1 MIAAAWPLGQ
11 AANAETTTD
20 GWRLIGLI
28 AITLATIVVL
38 ALIFRPWTSVQ
49 GAPGGQPP
57 PEGGEREPAIPPE
70 PTGVAQAPNGTTIQ
84 TDAELAAER
93 LRQIVQQGRIE
104 RRRPVGAPQGGPARP
119 TEGGASKEGA
129 METGEHGTI
138 PDIEPEQGGL
148 DAEALEEQLR
158 RLFGPQGE
166 PGKIV
171 PFTPRRPPTTE
182 EQERQ
187 AERQRAAGAEPR
199 ITRFPVDVATR
210 DGITATVQELLFCS
224 NVGELLHGFALY
236 TDRYLFQFMD
246 ESLMSEDQF
255 REIFSDVA
263 AKDPS
268 DWTRLDSISDFTR
281 LDDGRV
287 TVRVRYIDGSMIDGT
302 EQFTMRYDPRLERWL
317 IDDIQAI

>member
-1 MIAAAWPLGQ
+1 MIAAGWPLGQ
-11 AANAETTTD
+11 AANADTATD
-20 GWRLIGLI
+20 GWRLVGLI

-38 ALIFRPWTSVQ
+38 ALIFRPWTSTV
-49 GAPGGQPP
+49 GAPGGQPAP
-57 PEGGEREPAIPPE
+57 DGGEREPGVPE
-70 PTGVAQAPNGTTIQ
+70 TPTGIHPVPTAPTIQ

-93 LRQIVQQGRIE
+93 LRQIVQQGRID
-104 RRRPVGAPQGGPARP
+104 RRRPSGTGIPQGGRP
-119 TEGGASKEGA
+119 TGEEASKEGA
-129 METGEHGTI
+129 METGEQGTI
-138 PDIEPEQGGL
+138 PGMEAEQGGL

-171 PFTPRRPPTTE
+171 PFTPRRPPTPDD
-182 EQERQ
+182 QERP
-187 AERQRAAGAEPR
+187 RVPGAEPR

-210 DGITATVQELLFCS
+210 DGITASIQELLFCS

-246 ESLMSEDQF
+246 ESRMSEDEF
-255 REIFSDVA
+255 REAFSDVA

-268 DWTRLDSISDFTR
+268 NWTRIDSISDFTR

>member
-11 AANAETTTD
+11 SANAETTTD

-38 ALIFRPWTSVQ
+38 ALIFRPWTSTQ
-49 GAPGGQPP
+49 GAPGGQPAP
-57 PEGGEREPAIPPE
+57 DGGEREPAE
-70 PTGVAQAPNGTTIQ
+70 PNGPRPASAGPTVQ

-93 LRQIVQQGRIE
+93 LRQIVQQGRVD
-104 RRRPVGAPQGGPARP
+104 RRRPTSVPQAGRGRP
-119 TEGGASKEGA
+119 TGEEPGKEGA
-129 METGEHGTI
+129 METGEQGTI
-138 PDIEPEQGGL
+138 EGIEAEQGGL

-171 PFTPRRPPTTE
+171 PFTPRRPPTPE
-182 EQERQ
+182 DQERPVDRPS
-187 AERQRAAGAEPR
+187 APGAEPR

-210 DGITATVQELLFCS
+210 DGITATIQELLFCS

-246 ESLMSEDQF
+246 DSRMSEDEF
-255 REIFSDVA
+255 RAAFSDIG

-268 DWTRLDSISDFTR
+268 DWTRIDAISDFTR

>member
-1 MIAAAWPLGQ
+1 MIAGGLPLGQ
-11 AANAETTTD
+11 AASAETTD

-28 AITLATIVVL
+28 AITLTTIVVL
-38 ALIFRPWTSVQ
+38 ALIFRPWMTTQ
-49 GAPGGQPP
+49 DGQPAP
-57 PEGGEREPAIPPE
+57 DGGEAE
-70 PTGVAQAPNGTTIQ
+70 PTVIPEAAGIRPVPTGPAFQ

-93 LRQIVQQGRIE
+93 LRQIVQQGRID
-104 RRRPVGAPQGGPARP
+104 RRRPNGAPQSGPGRLP
-119 TEGGASKEGA
+119 EERASKEGA
-129 METGEHGTI
+129 METGEQGTI
-138 PDIEPEQGGL
+138 PGIGAEQGGL

-166 PGKIV
+166 PGNIV
-171 PFTPRRPPTTE
+171 PFTPRRPPSPE
-182 EQERQ
+182 DQGRG
-187 AERQRAAGAEPR
+187 AERARVPGVEPR

-210 DGITATVQELLFCS
+210 DGITATIQELLFCS

-246 ESLMSEDQF
+246 ESRMAEDEF
-255 REIFSDVA
+255 RQAFSDVA

-268 DWTRLDSISDFTR
+268 DWTRIDSISDFTR

-317 IDDIQAI
+317 IDDIRAN